1 MMQKLNYPSYTF
13 KLKTNEN
20 KTLIFDIV
28 RKKYVTLT
36 PEEWVRQ
43 HTIHYLFKEK
53 NYPISLMAVEK
64 QLKIRTLRK
73 RIDIVSYTND
83 GIPFLIVECKAP
95 SVQISQDTF
104 DQIARYNLK
113 LEAHTLARAP
123 RRRGRSN
130 ILVLKY
136 DTALIGDL
144 GAGDTFEECTLP

>member
-1 MMQKLNYPSYTF
+1 MQKLNYPSFTF

-28 RKKYVTLT
+28 IKKYVTLT

-43 HTIHYLFKEK
+43 NTIHYLFKEK

-113 LEAHTLARAP
+113 LEAQ
-123 RRRGRSN
+123 
-130 ILVLKY
+130 ILMVTNGISHYYCVMNHKKQAYEFLS
-136 DTALIGDL
+136 
-144 GAGDTFEECTLP
+144 ELPDAQF